1 MVALMQKFIYLGTI
15 DVIGQIGRIR
25 VNVVVFG
32 QSCCIWEK
40 WLYSGKIC
48 CNIAKWLFG
57 QSGCFR
63 A

>member
-1 MVALMQKFIYLGTI
+1 MV
-15 DVIGQIGRIR
+15 VIGQISRIR
-25 VNVVVFG
+25 VVVFG

-40 WLYSGKIC
+40 WLYAGKIV

-57 QSGCFR
+57 QSSCFR